1 MIFALLGQVLTGN
14 MTQDKL
20 DSLQF
25 LWKKMGKPSFKD
37 SRYYNFKFY
46 SLNDYF
52 DELKK
57 FYGTNDIKQ
66 HILDNANEVIQNN
79 LVCNN
84 QMRAVD
90 IDIPFDNT
98 SAMVTNMMGMYEG
111 FAGVFTMTYEATD
124 DPDFECPYDD
134 EYGDCFDYECLLP
147 VTRKVDSM
155 IRDKYGIRTNTKI
168 HEIN

>member
-1 MIFALLGQVLTGN
+1 

-25 LWKKMGKPSFKD
+25 LWNKMGKPSFKD
-37 SRYYNFKFY
+37 TRYYNFKFH
-46 SLNDYF
+46 SLNQYF

-57 FYGTNDIKQ
+57 FYGTNDIIQ

-90 IDIPFDNT
+90 INIPFDNNHT
-98 SAMVTNMMGMYEG
+98 MVINMMGMYEG
-111 FAGVFTMTYEATD
+111 FAGVFTMTYEATV
-124 DPDFECPYDD
+124 DPDFECPYED
-134 EYGDCFDYECLLP
+134 EYGDCYDYECLVP

-155 IRDKYGIRTNTKI
+155 IRDKYGIRTNTTVRQIK
-168 HEIN
+168 